1 MHEVTKEDLD
11 RSAVLIKDR
20 HELGR
25 HVKQAHY
32 DSQES
37 ITALSFGTFPW
48 PTLRFVRFR
57 FDNNQTH
64 WMIGW
69 LFELSLPS
77 ETS

>member
-48 PTLRFVRFR
+48 PTL
-57 FDNNQTH
+57 
-64 WMIGW
+64 
-69 LFELSLPS
+69 
-77 ETS
+77 